1 MNAPPVAS
9 ARVYGA
15 QVHSLTLRYM
25 AVKGAMYAAIGLS
38 WVIQPS
44 PGRLAGLKWLEFVRP
59 EMIGGMLIFAGMLA
73 MITSLIP
80 RHPIWRQA
88 GWTGL
93 IAAPM
98 LIGFYFFVAW
108 VLHFVPGA
116 EGGTGRSIATTL
128 SYAAFAASAYIMARV
143 YTVTLPTLTTKP
155 AKGT

>member
-44 PGRLAGLKWLEFVRP
+44 PGRLAGLQWLEFVRP

-80 RHPIWRQA
+80 RHPIWRQV

-108 VLHFVPGA
+108 VL
-116 EGGTGRSIATTL
+116 
-128 SYAAFAASAYIMARV
+128 
-143 YTVTLPTLTTKP
+143 
-155 AKGT
+155 